1 MLNSSRC
8 LIWYIF
14 NKESISTSSRVIYPW
29 APWKCKDY
37 FTGCRRFSMYGN
49 PTRSITFSCTFVR
62 ILVHFCCSM
71 QQPFDYQLQKSI
83 WHMQMS
89 LFCLLLPAW
98 CLIIFGTK
106 LLHICAWPH
115 FWFMKQLISLVN
127 LHGKLFIA
135 FMVYS
140 AHRIQQPIFKTTNPE
155 CSRFS
160 DCFWQKKREKK
171 NIGRKIRERS
181 EAQFRNWLLD
191 PAIQIY
197 TKYISSRP
205 MNLTILSRK
214 VKWLS
219 QRNLLKGLDL

>member
-1 MLNSSRC
+1 MYVCSNFGPL
-8 LIWYIF
+8 LLF
-14 NKESISTSSRVIYPW
+14 NAAAI
-29 APWKCKDY
+29 
-37 FTGCRRFSMYGN
+37 
-49 PTRSITFSCTFVR
+49 
-62 ILVHFCCSM
+62 
-71 QQPFDYQLQKSI
+71 DYQLQKSI

-171 NIGRKIRERS
+171 TLVEKFVKGRRRSFGIGCWIRRSRYILNIFHQDQWI
-181 EAQFRNWLLD
+181 WLFY
-191 PAIQIY
+191 PA
-197 TKYISSRP
+197 K
-205 MNLTILSRK
+205 
-214 VKWLS
+214 
-219 QRNLLKGLDL
+219 